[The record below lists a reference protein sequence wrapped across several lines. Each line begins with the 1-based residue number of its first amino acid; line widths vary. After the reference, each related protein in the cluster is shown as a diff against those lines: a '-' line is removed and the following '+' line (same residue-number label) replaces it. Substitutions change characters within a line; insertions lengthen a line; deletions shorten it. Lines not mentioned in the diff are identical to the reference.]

1 MTPLKIVSNNASK
14 HRLWRLA
21 GELADLF
28 AGWPWILV
36 GAQMVM
42 LLELEAGRGS
52 GRATR
57 DVDVIVDARAV
68 AGAPR
73 LAAERLLAA
82 GFQPSPEY
90 AHRFTRDRDQ
100 VDLLAPD
107 RLGARADLT
116 TIASRVT
123 VSIPGG
129 SRALSTRRIVSVDVD
144 ATGAFELPV
153 PTIAGAIILKLRAY
167 GARHEDRDLEDLVR
181 LFGLVT
187 DVEETR
193 ANLKPAERR
202 ALGLIGRLAQ
212 PDDSAWL
219 AVKDRSDARSA
230 FRRLTD

>member
-1 MTPLKIVSNNASK
+1 MTPLKIVSNNASEN
-14 HRLWRLA
+14 RLWRLA

-42 LLELEAGRGS
+42 LLELEGGRKS
-52 GRATR
+52 GRTTR
-57 DVDVIVDARAV
+57 DVDVIVDARAI

-73 LAAERLLAA
+73 LAAQRLIDA
-82 GFQPSPEY
+82 GFQPSPEH

-107 RLGARADLT
+107 GLGARADLT

-129 SRALSTRRIVSVDVD
+129 SRALAMRRNLPVEVDG
-144 ATGAFELPV
+144 GARFELPV
-153 PTIAGAIILKLRAY
+153 PTVVGAIVLKLRAY
-167 GARHEDRDLEDLVR
+167 GARREERDLEDLVR

-187 DVEETR
+187 DVDEAR
-193 ANLKPAERR
+193 SALKPVERR
-202 ALGLIGRLAQ
+202 ALGSIDRLVR
-212 PDDSAWL
+212 PDDSSWL
-219 AVKDRSDARSA
+219 AVDDGNEARSA
-230 FRRLTD
+230 FRRLVD